1 MFDVHF
7 LVNLHIL
14 PVPQRVYM
22 QIPSKTECFRL
33 MSDMKMMEHIVAH
46 SMQVCRVATY
56 LAGYLIAHHNHLN
69 SKLIRSAALLH
80 DITKTRSFNTREDHA
95 LTGSQF
101 LADQGYPEVGDLV
114 RQHVVLDEYST
125 AKIPVEADIL
135 NYADKRVL
143 HDEIV
148 DLDTRLDYILE
159 RYAKKAD
166 HRARIYLLWEK
177 TRNLENK
184 IFGDLPFSP
193 EDLNRILNAEDRS
206 VDLIEYQKVCGLNV
220 SKFL

>member
-1 MFDVHF
+1 
-7 LVNLHIL
+7 
-14 PVPQRVYM
+14 M

-33 MSDMKMMEHIVAH
+33 MCEMKMMDHIVAH

-56 LAGYLIAHHNHLN
+56 LTDYLVGQHPHLN
-69 SKLIRSAALLH
+69 AKMIRAAALLH

-101 LADQGYPEVGDLV
+101 LTDRGYPEVGDLV
-114 RQHVVLDEYST
+114 RQHVVLDEYSAT
-125 AKIPVEADIL
+125 KIPVEAEII

-148 DLDTRLDYILE
+148 DLDRRLDYILE
-159 RYAKKAD
+159 RYAKKAE
-166 HRARIYLLWEK
+166 HRKRICLLWEK
-177 TRNLENK
+177 TKHLENR
-184 IFGDLPFSP
+184 IFSDLSFSP
-193 EDLNRILNAEDRS
+193 EDLNRILNAENWLM
-206 VDLIEYQKVCGLNV
+206 DLTEYQRVCRLNV